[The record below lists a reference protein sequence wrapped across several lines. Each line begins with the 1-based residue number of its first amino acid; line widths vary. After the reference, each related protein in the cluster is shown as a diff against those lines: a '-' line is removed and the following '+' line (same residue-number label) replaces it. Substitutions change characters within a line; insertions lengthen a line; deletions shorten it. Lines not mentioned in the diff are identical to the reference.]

1 MLPMMFIHSSFVSTS
16 STPLTHQPTDVG
28 VSIQQNET
36 INPSNPNVHSIEEFN
51 ALNKTIESLVV
62 ASGSCS
68 DDSITELKM
77 NQFTQLRV
85 LNIGNECFVY
95 VREFEMIGMNAL
107 KTVRIGTSC
116 FLSANGVFRLKDC
129 QRVRELRIGR
139 FSFSDYSRCEIESV
153 PSLEVIE
160 IGDLKEPSY
169 NFFSASLELRSG
181 LEEGH

>member
-51 ALNKTIESLVV
+51 ALNRTIESLVV

-68 DDSITELKM
+68 DDSITELKK
-77 NQFTQLRV
+77 NPFTQLKE
-85 LNIGNECFVY
+85 LDIGNECFARVK
-95 VREFEMIGMNAL
+95 VFEMIGMNAL
-107 KTVRIGTSC
+107 ETVRIGTSC
-116 FLSANGVFRLKDC
+116 FLNKGGVFRLKDC

-169 NFFSASLELRSG
+169 NFFFASLGLRSG
-181 LEEGH
+181 LEEEH

>member
-51 ALNKTIESLVV
+51 ALNRTIESLVV

-68 DDSITELKM
+68 DDSITELK
-77 NQFTQLRV
+77 NPFTQLKE
-85 LNIGNECFVY
+85 LDIGNECFARVK
-95 VREFEMIGMNAL
+95 VFEMIGMNAL
-107 KTVRIGTSC
+107 ETVRIGTSC
-116 FLSANGVFRLKDC
+116 FLNKGGVFRLKDC

>member
-1 MLPMMFIHSSFVSTS
+1 M
-16 STPLTHQPTDVG
+16 G
-28 VSIQQNET
+28 VSIQQNEV

-68 DDSITELKM
+68 DDSITELKI

-85 LNIGNECFVY
+85 LNIGHECFAY

-107 KTVRIGTSC
+107 ERVQIGTSC
-116 FLSANGVFRLKDC
+116 FLSANGVFRLRDC

>member
-1 MLPMMFIHSSFVSTS
+1 M
-16 STPLTHQPTDVG
+16 G
-28 VSIQQNET
+28 VSIQQNEVT
-36 INPSNPNVHSIEEFN
+36 NPSNPNVHSIEEFN

-116 FLSANGVFRLKDC
+116 FLSANGVFRLRDC

>member
-1 MLPMMFIHSSFVSTS
+1 M
-16 STPLTHQPTDVG
+16 G
-28 VSIQQNET
+28 VSIQQNEVT
-36 INPSNPNVHSIEEFN
+36 NPSNPNVHSIEEFN
-51 ALNKTIESLVV
+51 ALNGTIESLVV

-68 DDSITELKM
+68 DDSITELKI

-85 LNIGNECFVY
+85 LNIGHECFAY

-107 KTVRIGTSC
+107 ERVQIGTSC
-116 FLSANGVFRLKDC
+116 FLNKGGVFRLKDC

-169 NFFSASLELRSG
+169 NFFFASLGLRSG
-181 LEEGH
+181 LEEEH

>member
-1 MLPMMFIHSSFVSTS
+1 M
-16 STPLTHQPTDVG
+16 G
-28 VSIQQNET
+28 VSIQQNEVT
-36 INPSNPNVHSIEEFN
+36 NPSNPNVHSIEEFN

-116 FLSANGVFRLKDC
+116 FLSANGGWL
-129 QRVRELRIGR
+129 
-139 FSFSDYSRCEIESV
+139 
-153 PSLEVIE
+153 
-160 IGDLKEPSY
+160 
-169 NFFSASLELRSG
+169 
-181 LEEGH
+181 

>member
-1 MLPMMFIHSSFVSTS
+1 M
-16 STPLTHQPTDVG
+16 G

-51 ALNKTIESLVV
+51 ALNRTIETIVV

-68 DDSITELKM
+68 DDSITELRM
-77 NQFTQLRV
+77 NPFTQLKV
-85 LNIGNECFVY
+85 LDIGNECFARVK
-95 VREFEMIGMNAL
+95 VFEMIGMHVL
-107 KTVRIGTSC
+107 ETVRIGTSC
-116 FLSANGVFRLKDC
+116 FLSNEGVFRLRDC
-129 QRVRELRIGR
+129 QRVKELRIGR

-160 IGDLKEPSY
+160 IGDLKESSY

-181 LEEGH
+181 LVEGD